1 MPSWAAVTL
10 AVLLGLWSFGV
21 GIAFGRQLTRL
32 WFRPGSSA
40 WRTAA
45 RVLLLHGVLI
55 TLLLMSVL
63 VVLVVL
69 AVREETT
76 YRTWLLGG
84 LLVATLVPLGP
95 VVANVLPSRSGLAPD
110 KGALARA
117 GADESQAAV
126 VRCLGAPFAIIEMA
140 MLVTVCF
147 PALAA

>member
-55 TLLLMSVL
+55 TLLLMSG
-63 VVLVVL
+63 LVVL

-117 GADESQAAV
+117 GADEGQAAV
-126 VRCLGAPFAIIEMA
+126 VRWLGAPFAIIGMA